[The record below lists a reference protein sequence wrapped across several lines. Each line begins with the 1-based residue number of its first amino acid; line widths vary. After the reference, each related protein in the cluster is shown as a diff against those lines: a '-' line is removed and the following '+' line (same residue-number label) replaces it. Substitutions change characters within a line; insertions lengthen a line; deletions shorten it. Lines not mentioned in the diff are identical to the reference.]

1 MKTTGCWGYS
11 KQAATEDLAA
21 IWVARARVNVK
32 QTDCDAT
39 PKTFKYLHLCDNAH
53 NFERLVAIAVVW
65 RSLLSLDEQKL
76 TKLMYIWFV
85 CSGAVTMWGSPCNIS
100 LCGCTT
106 ARAHIMWE
114 SHIIC
119 ILPATADCIYQQM
132 TFILFSPI
140 LFFSS
145 LLWQKTTNTQKMGTN
160 NVTNIST
167 FHWQV
172 STLGIRTNWTANNN
186 RKKAN
191 YRNDNFSKRGKIC
204 GPNDKINLEKY
215 GVQSVVGL
223 RVLVFPSPF
232 TLVAA
237 SASNF
242 ICNTTPTLTRARE
255 NKRLDEIGNMSKQLC
270 ETWYCPIPDGPI

>member
-1 MKTTGCWGYS
+1 MKTTGCWGYK

-53 NFERLVAIAVVW
+53 NFERLVAIAVVL

-85 CSGAVTMWGSPCNIS
+85 CSGAVTMWGSPGNIS
-100 LCGCTT
+100 LCGCTCT
-106 ARAHIMWE
+106 HHVRITHNLYTSRHCWLHI
-114 SHIIC
+114 S
-119 ILPATADCIYQQM
+119 AM

-186 RKKAN
+186 KKKAN

-242 ICNTTPTLTRARE
+242 TCNTTPTLTRARE